1 MMKRTVLLLIFAL
14 LCGAFYRC
22 AEPEAI
28 EVTLHDQVVGAPIA
42 DDYCGLS
49 YETRIVLP
57 DTAGTHYFSP
67 ENKKLVNMFKTLGIK
82 SLRLGGNSVDV
93 AATPTPSKAD
103 LDALFAFAR
112 AADVKVIYSVRLKDG
127 SIEAAVNQARYI
139 WENYADLLDY
149 FAIGNEPGY
158 YKNYEE
164 QYQPRWDALLKA
176 MQQVAPEARFCAP
189 DDNPN
194 PVLCQKLIRD
204 YWQQPLTLMTL
215 HNYPAGCAF
224 TNPGSGRA
232 YEELIPFEPAER
244 CEFLLSDSLPKV
256 YAKVARQM
264 EQVVEGYPFRL
275 SETSNFWYGGLE
287 GASSAY
293 AAALWGVE
301 YMYWWASRGCL
312 GMNFHTGDNAG
323 GIPIK
328 AHYAAF
334 VTEGDEFDV
343 RPLSYAV
350 KLFDIGAKGRL
361 FPVEVSDK
369 HQFAVYA
376 TKQDAGEVCVTL
388 INKAYGEG
396 DKRVVKLRFGDNTTR
411 MVDAEMLVM
420 ECVDGSITSTSGIT
434 IGGRAITGQG
444 LWTEDGWQSI
454 EPTDNKLTIRLP
466 RASAVVVRMKME

>member
-1 MMKRTVLLLIFAL
+1 MKRTVLMLIFAL
-14 LCGAFYRC
+14 LCGAFSRC
-22 AEPEAI
+22 AQPDKI
-28 EVTLHDQVVGAPIA
+28 EVMLYDRAIGEPIA

-57 DTAGTHYFSP
+57 DTSGTHYFSP

-93 AATPTPSKAD
+93 AATPTPSAND
-103 LDALFAFAR
+103 LDALFGFAR
-112 AADVKVIYSVRLKDG
+112 EAGVKVIYSVRLKDG
-127 SIEAAVNQARYI
+127 SIEAAVNQTRYI

-204 YWQQPLTLMTL
+204 YWQQPLSLITL

-244 CEFLLSDSLPKV
+244 CEYLLSDSLPKV
-256 YAKVARQM
+256 YAEVARKM

-334 VTEGDEFDV
+334 VTEGEAFDV

-361 FPVEVSDK
+361 LPVEVSDNRR
-369 HQFAVYA
+369 FAAYA
-376 TKQDAGEVCVTL
+376 AKQESGVVCVTL
-388 INKAYGEG
+388 INKAYDGKGE
-396 DKRVVKLRFGDNTTR
+396 RVVELRFDEKSPR
-411 MVDAEMLVM
+411 IVEAETLVM
-420 ECVDGSITSTSGIT
+420 ACADG
-434 IGGRAITGQG
+434 
-444 LWTEDGWQSI
+444 
-454 EPTDNKLTIRLP
+454 
-466 RASAVVVRMKME
+466 

>member
-1 MMKRTVLLLIFAL
+1 MKRIVLLLIFAL
-14 LCGAFYRC
+14 LCGAFSRC
-22 AEPEAI
+22 AQPDKI

-57 DTAGTHYFSP
+57 DTSGTHYFSP

-93 AATPTPSKAD
+93 AATPTPSAND
-103 LDALFAFAR
+103 LDALFGFAR
-112 AADVKVIYSVRLKDG
+112 EARVKVIYSVRLKDG
-127 SIEAAVNQARYI
+127 TIEAAVNQARYI
-139 WENYADLLDY
+139 WANYADLLDY

-194 PVLCQKLIRD
+194 PVLCEKLIRD
-204 YWQQPLTLMTL
+204 YWQQPLSLITL

-244 CEFLLSDSLPKV
+244 CEYLLSDSLPKV
-256 YAKVARQM
+256 YAEVARKM

-301 YMYWWASRGCL
+301 YMYWWASQGCL

-334 VTEGDEFDV
+334 VTEGEAFDV
-343 RPLSYAV
+343 RPLSYAI

-361 FPVEVSDK
+361 LPVEVSDNR
-369 HQFAVYA
+369 QLAVYA
-376 TKQDAGEVCVTL
+376 TKQDADEVCVTL
-388 INKAYGEG
+388 VNKAYDDE
-396 DKRVVKLRFGDNTTR
+396 DERVVELRFDEKSPR
-411 MVDAEMLVM
+411 IVEAETLVM
-420 ECVDGSITSTSGIT
+420 ECADGSITSTSGIT

-444 LWTEDGWQSI
+444 LWQEDGWQSVK
-454 EPTDNKLTIRLP
+454 PTNNTLKVRLP
-466 RASAVVVRMKME
+466 RTSAVVVRMKVE